1 MAETTTKII
10 TSRDIATIVGQIG
23 LDPLMDRMIERLIE
37 ACETYDP
44 SITPV
49 RERDGFHYSEPEQG
63 LMEWMPAMRVGQHTT
78 LKVVG
83 YHPFNPTKRGL
94 PTILATIGAYDAV
107 TGHML
112 ALTDGTFATALRT
125 GAASGV
131 ASRYLAKPDS
141 RVVGLIGCGAQAIT
155 QLHAMLRSFDIQQV
169 LFFDV
174 DASAMAGFPDRV
186 RSRFG
191 DRLDLRSA
199 AVDLLVQSVDIV
211 CTATSLAV
219 GAEPLFH
226 NVTPRPWLHINAI
239 GSDFRGKQ
247 ELPTGY
253 LKDAFVVPDHPEQA
267 CLEGE
272 CQWLEHSEIG
282 PSLAELVAHP
292 ERYRHACESLTV
304 FDSTGWALEDHIVVE
319 MLLEYAEQLGI
330 GTDLPLEH
338 IPVDPLDPYDLSL
351 GEDAAELQR
360 RADL

>member
-1 MAETTTKII
+1 MARNTTKII
-10 TSRDIATIVGQIG
+10 GSADIARIVQHVG
-23 LDPLMDRMIERLIE
+23 LDALMDDLIDRLIK

-44 SITPV
+44 ALMPV
-49 RERDGFHYSEPEQG
+49 RERDGFHYTEPEQG
-63 LMEWMPAMRVGQHTT
+63 LMEWMPAMRIGQHTT
-78 LKVVG
+78 LKMVG
-83 YHPFNPTKRGL
+83 YHPFNPSKRDL

-141 RVVGLIGCGAQAIT
+141 RVLGIVGCGAQAIT
-155 QLHAMLRSFDIQQV
+155 QLHAMLRSFEIEQV
-169 LFFDV
+169 LFYDI
-174 DASAMAGFPDRV
+174 DPAAMASFPERV
-186 RSRFG
+186 NGRFG
-191 DRLDLRSA
+191 SHLDMRSA
-199 AVDLLVQSVDIV
+199 AVDLLVQSADIV

-219 GAEPLFH
+219 GSEPLFH
-226 NVTPRPWLHINAI
+226 NVTPRPWLHINAV

-253 LKDAFVVPDHPEQA
+253 LKNALVVPDHPEQA

-272 CQWLEHSEIG
+272 CQWLDHSEIG

-292 ERYRHACESLTV
+292 ERYAKFREQLTV
-304 FDSTGWALEDHIVVE
+304 FDSTGWALEDHVIVE
-319 MLLEYAEQLGI
+319 MLLEYADDLGV

-338 IPVDPLDPYDLSL
+338 IPADPLDPYDLRVDDDTD
-351 GEDAAELQR
+351 EVPQ